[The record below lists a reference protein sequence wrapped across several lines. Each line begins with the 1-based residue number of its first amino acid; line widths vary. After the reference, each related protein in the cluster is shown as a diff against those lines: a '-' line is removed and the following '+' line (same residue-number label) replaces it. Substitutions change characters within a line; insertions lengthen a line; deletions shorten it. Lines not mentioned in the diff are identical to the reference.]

1 METLVSAM
9 AGRWRAAKALLLACV
24 AIGCVPQLAQAQS
37 FSVSDITGLN
47 FYTYFWTP
55 LTVAGGGGAYL
66 SDPTLDQQTGQIQD
80 DFVGSATTPGFFMRY
95 GQINGV
101 DSVAFRLVEN
111 KVSYDNKGVPT
122 FSGQASIGMDS
133 DGDGAIDIVF
143 TVIGKNQSNGIS
155 YQAPGT
161 GANVSPST
169 TTLGGPVLISS
180 FNSTNFDYRVAD
192 ASIYPGWTQV
202 GTDPDAVLTFSISFA
217 SLNAALNAVGKA
229 SITPTTLVRFIAF
242 TSTQTNAINQ
252 DVYGSTG
259 ISSAVRFD
267 APGGGFTEWTDVTG
281 RPVPEPP
288 TIFAVG
294 ALLAVGCII
303 KFRRGRKAARVGEAP
318 LPAAVGE
325 QA

>member
-1 METLVSAM
+1 MNTLGGQTVTQ
-9 AGRWRAAKALLLACV
+9 GTRWTRKLLPILV
-24 AIGCVPQLAQAQS
+24 VFGLHVVKAQS

-66 SDPTLDQQTGQIQD
+66 ADPTADQQTGQYQD
-80 DFVGSATTPGFFMRY
+80 DLLGSATTPGFFMKY

-101 DSVAFRLVEN
+101 DSVAFRMVEN
-111 KVSYDNKGVPT
+111 KVYTDNKGNPT
-122 FSGQASIGMDS
+122 FGGQASIGMDS

-143 TVIGKNQSNGIS
+143 TVIGKNQSNGIN

-161 GANVSPST
+161 GANVSPNT
-169 TTLGGPVLISS
+169 TTLGGPVLISA
-180 FNSTNFDYRVAD
+180 FNATNFDYRIAD
-192 ASIYPGWTQV
+192 ASIYPGWTQIT
-202 GTDPDAVLTFSISFA
+202 GDPDAVLTFAISFA

-229 SITPTTLVRFIAF
+229 SITPSTLVRFIAF

-267 APGGGFTEWTDVTG
+267 APGGGFTEWTDSTG

-294 ALLAVGCII
+294 ALLSVGCILHY
-303 KFRRGRKAARVGEAP
+303 RRKKTARTAAAALGAAGRA
-318 LPAAVGE
+318 
-325 QA
+325 

>member
-1 METLVSAM
+1 MDTLGHVNARNWKG
-9 AGRWRAAKALLLACV
+9 ARAVFLALV
-24 AIGCVPQLAQAQS
+24 ALCGARAQAQN

-55 LTVAGGGGAYL
+55 LTIANSGGAYL
-66 SDPTLDQQTGQIQD
+66 TDPTADQQTGQYQD
-80 DFVGSATTPGFFMRY
+80 DLLGTTTTPGFFMKY

-101 DSVAFRLVEN
+101 DSVAFRMVEN
-111 KVSYDNKGVPT
+111 KVYYDNKGVPT
-122 FSGQASIGMDS
+122 FGGQASIGMDS
-133 DGDGAIDIVF
+133 NGDGSIDIVF
-143 TVIGKNQSNGIS
+143 TVIGKNQANGIN

-161 GANVSPST
+161 GANVSPNT
-169 TTLGGPVLISS
+169 TTLGGPVLISP
-180 FNSTNFDYRVAD
+180 FTSTNFDYRIAD

-202 GTDPDAVLTFSISFA
+202 TADSDAVLTFAISFA
-217 SLNAALNAVGKA
+217 SLNAALNAVGKD
-229 SITPTTLVRFIAF
+229 SITPSTLVRFIAF

-267 APGGGFTEWTDVTG
+267 AAGGGFTEWTDSTG

-303 KFRRGRKAARVGEAP
+303 KFRRGRKTSQASEAA
-318 LPAAVGE
+318 LPAVMVE